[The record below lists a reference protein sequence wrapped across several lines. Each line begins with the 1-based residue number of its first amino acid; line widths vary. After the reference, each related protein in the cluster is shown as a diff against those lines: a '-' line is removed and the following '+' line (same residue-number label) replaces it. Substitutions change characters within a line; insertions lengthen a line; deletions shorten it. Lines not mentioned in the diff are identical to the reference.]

1 LLSIFE
7 LLLPTFLEKL
17 PGGVSMFEAI
27 KKALG
32 KIDDIFVV
40 GFGVILG
47 MVGFEYG
54 VKGFLMK
61 KLRK

>member
-1 LLSIFE
+1 M
-7 LLLPTFLEKL
+7 LEAVKR
-17 PGGVSMFEAI
+17 
-27 KKALG
+27 ALG

-47 MVGFEYG
+47 LVGFEYG

-61 KLRK
+61 KLKK

>member
-1 LLSIFE
+1 MI
-7 LLLPTFLEKL
+7 
-17 PGGVSMFEAI
+17 EAI

-40 GFGVILG
+40 AFGVVLG
-47 MVGFEYG
+47 FVGFEYG

-61 KLRK
+61 KLKR

>member
-1 LLSIFE
+1 ML
-7 LLLPTFLEKL
+7 
-17 PGGVSMFEAI
+17 EAI

-47 MVGFEYG
+47 MVGYEYV
-54 VKGFLMK
+54 VKGMLMQ